1 MNKLSLLFLGFLW
14 IGTSLVSTQA
24 QVPDSLAAIPDDS
37 VRALAIG
44 KLSVDMAFEKREFA
58 IADGLLAQARMINST
73 LQSEFVEARLLRDA
87 GIIEQAR
94 EDNPAAIRYL
104 QKAYE
109 GFKKVKSPKMQVDA
123 LTRLEQVYFSEDEL
137 ELAEKYALQALD
149 IFQQNPSLPVGML
162 GDCYNELSNI
172 YGKGGDQPKSLK
184 YINLARTTYQK
195 AGEEQSVQTANFNS
209 AIVLRKMGR
218 FKESLA
224 RFKEVESYAIRTKN
238 DYYLVFV
245 YMNLPKTLM
254 ELGDYAEALRVNNKA
269 LKMTRSDKSLNEF
282 SFLKDIHGNFH
293 ELYAAQN
300 EYKPAYEHYKLA
312 VQYSDSLTDLE
323 KKREIARLETQFST
337 RQKEEKIEQLGDE
350 NQAKQQQL
358 LILAG
363 FLAGMAALLI
373 GLVWQ
378 YLRLQR
384 SKATISAQSEQLKLL
399 MKELHHRVKNNLA
412 IVSSLL
418 KLQSNRIEDES
429 AAKAV
434 REGQQR
440 VEAMSLIHQ
449 RLYQTDDRLTSINM
463 REYVVDLTE
472 NLMLAYGYSL
482 DNFDLRIDIEQEEL
496 DVDLAIPV
504 GLILNE
510 LLTNSFKYAYNQV
523 QTPMLSVSLTGTQG
537 VTLEIKDNGPGINEL
552 QWKQKGG
559 SFGKRLIK
567 NLSEQTGGEY
577 QICADNGTCYK
588 LHIAEQTL
596 RRVA

>member
-1 MNKLSLLFLGFLW
+1 MGLLWLCACFLP
-14 IGTSLVSTQA
+14 VQA
-24 QVPDSLAAIPDDS
+24 QVPDSLLAISDDS

-44 KLSVDMAFEKREFA
+44 KLAVDMAFEKREFTA
-58 IADGLLAQARMINST
+58 ADRLLAQAKTINAT
-73 LQSEFVEARLLRDA
+73 LESEYVRVRLLRDA

-94 EDNPAAIRYL
+94 EDNPSAIGFL

-109 GFKKVKSPKMQVDA
+109 GFKKLDNPKMQVDA
-123 LTRLEQVYFSEDEL
+123 LTRLEQVYFDEG
-137 ELAEKYALQALD
+137 EFQLAEKYALQALD
-149 IFQQNPSLPVGML
+149 IFQHNTSLPLGML

-172 YGKGGDQPKSLK
+172 YGEQGDQPKSLK
-184 YINLARTTYQK
+184 YTNLARATYQK
-195 AGEEQSVQTANFNS
+195 AGEEESVQTANFNS
-209 AIVLRKMGR
+209 AIVLRKLGR
-218 FKESLA
+218 FTESVG
-224 RFKEVESYAIRTKN
+224 RFKEVEAYALRTKN
-238 DYYLVFV
+238 DYYLVYV

-254 ELGDYAEALRVNNKA
+254 ALGKFSEALEVNNQA
-269 LKMTRSDKSLNEF
+269 LEMVRTNKSLHEY

-293 ELYAAQN
+293 EVYAAQN

-312 VQYSDSLTDLE
+312 EQYDDSLTDLE

-337 RQKEEKIEQLGDE
+337 RQKEEKIEELGDE

-358 LILAG
+358 LILVV
-363 FLAGMAALLI
+363 FLGGMLALLL

-384 SKATISAQSEQLKLL
+384 SKATISAQSDQLKLL

-463 REYVVDLTE
+463 REYVLDLTE
-472 NLMLAYGYSL
+472 NLMLAYGYAP
-482 DNFDLRIDIEQEEL
+482 DNFDLRLNIEQEEL

-510 LLTNSFKYAYNQV
+510 LLTNSFKYAYEHV
-523 QTPMLSVSLTGTQG
+523 QTPMLSVSLTGKHG

-577 QICADNGTCYK
+577 HIGTDNGTCYK
-588 LHIAEQTL
+588 LHITEQML
-596 RRVA
+596 RKVA

>member
-1 MNKLSLLFLGFLW
+1 MGFLW
-14 IGTSLVSTQA
+14 LWVSASSTYA
-24 QVPDSLAAIPDDS
+24 QVPDSLRNIPDDS
-37 VRALAIG
+37 VRALALGDLAVNKAVYRRDFAAADQVLIQAQR
-44 KLSVDMAFEKREFA
+44 SNAKR
-58 IADGLLAQARMINST
+58 N
-73 LQSEFVEARLLRDA
+73 SEFVHFRLLRDA
-87 GIIEQAR
+87 GLIEQSRKA
-94 EDNPAAIRYL
+94 NPAAIGFL
-104 QKAYE
+104 QDAYE
-109 GFKKVKSPKMQVDA
+109 GFKKLKNPRMQVDA
-123 LTRLEQVYFSEDEL
+123 LMRLEQVHFAENEF
-137 ELAEKYALQALD
+137 ELAEKYTQQALD
-149 IFQQNPSLPVGML
+149 IMQRNPSLPLRML

-172 YGKGGDQPKSLK
+172 RGEQGNQPESLR
-184 YINLARTTYQK
+184 YSNLARAAYRK
-195 AGEEQSVQTANFNS
+195 AGEDYYFQTSTFNS
-209 AIVLRKMGR
+209 GIALRKLGR
-218 FKESLA
+218 FRES
-224 RFKEVESYAIRTKN
+224 VERLKGVE
-238 DYYLVFV
+238 DYCLREKDEYLLLYV
-245 YMNLPKTLM
+245 YMELPKTLM
-254 ELGDYAEALRVNNKA
+254 EVGEYAKALRVNEKA
-269 LKMTRSDKSLNEF
+269 LQMTQSDKSLNDF
-282 SFLKDIHGNFH
+282 SILKNIHSNFH
-293 ELYAAQN
+293 ELYAAQD

-312 VQYSDSLTDLE
+312 VQYGDSLTDLE

-337 RQKEEKIEQLGDE
+337 RQKEEKIEELGDD

-358 LILAG
+358 LILGA
-363 FLAGMAALLI
+363 FLIGMGMLLV

-378 YLRLQR
+378 YRRLQR
-384 SKATISAQSEQLKLL
+384 SKATISEQSNQMKLM

-449 RLYQTDDRLTSINM
+449 RLYQSDDRLTSINM
-463 REYVVDLTE
+463 REYILDLTE

-482 DNFDLRIDIEQEEL
+482 DNFDLRITIEQEEL

-510 LLTNSFKYAYNQV
+510 LLTNSFKYAYEHV
-523 QTPMLSVSLTGTQG
+523 QTPMLSVSLTSKQG

-588 LHIAEQTL
+588 LHIAEQQI
-596 RRVA
+596 RKVA

>member
-1 MNKLSLLFLGFLW
+1 MNKISLFLGMLCLCAFM
-14 IGTSLVSTQA
+14 VSAQA

-44 KLSVDMAFEKREFA
+44 KLAVDMAFEKREFTT
-58 IADGLLAQARMINST
+58 ADQLLVHARTINTTVGSDY
-73 LQSEFVEARLLRDA
+73 VRARLLRDA

-94 EDNPAAIRYL
+94 EDNPAAIRNL

-109 GFKKVKSPKMQVDA
+109 GFKKIDNPKMQVDA
-123 LTRLEQVYFSEDEL
+123 LTRLQQVYFSEKEFQ
-137 ELAEKYALQALD
+137 LAEKYALQALD
-149 IFQQNPSLPVGML
+149 IFQHNPSLPLAML
-162 GDCYNELSNI
+162 GDCYNELANI
-172 YGKGGDQPKSLK
+172 YGEKGNQPKSLK

-195 AGEEQSVQTANFNS
+195 AGDENSVQTANFNS
-209 AIVLRKMGR
+209 AITLRKLGR
-218 FKESLA
+218 FTESVA
-224 RFKEVESYAIRTKN
+224 RFKEVETFARRTKD
-238 DYYLVFV
+238 DYMLVFV
-245 YMNLPKTLM
+245 YMNLPKTLL
-254 ELGDYAEALRVNNKA
+254 ELEDYPEALRLNNQA
-269 LKMTRSDKSLNEF
+269 LAMVQSNKSLHEF
-282 SFLKDIHGNFH
+282 SFLKNIHSNFH

-312 VQYSDSLTDLE
+312 AQYGDSLTDLE

-337 RQKEEKIEQLGDE
+337 RQKEEKIEELGDE
-350 NQAKQQQL
+350 NQAKQRQL
-358 LILAG
+358 LILVA
-363 FLAGMAALLI
+363 FLGGMAVLLM

-384 SKATISAQSEQLKLL
+384 SKATISAQSDQLKLL

-418 KLQSNRIEDES
+418 KLQSSRIEDES

-463 REYVVDLTE
+463 REYVLDLTE

-482 DNFDLRIDIEQEEL
+482 DNFDLRIEIEQEEL

-510 LLTNSFKYAYNQV
+510 LLTNSFKYAYEHV
-523 QTPMLSVSLTGTQG
+523 QTPMLSISLTGKQG

-577 QICADNGTCYK
+577 HIGTDNGTCYK
-588 LHIAEQTL
+588 LHIAEQVL
-596 RRVA
+596 RKVA

>member
-1 MNKLSLLFLGFLW
+1 MNKFFPLVGFLW
-14 IGTSLVSTQA
+14 LWISAFSTYA
-24 QVPDSLAAIPDDS
+24 QVPDSLRNMPDDS
-37 VRALAIG
+37 VRALALG
-44 KLSVDMAFEKREFA
+44 DLAVDKAVYRRDFA
-58 IADGLLAQARMINST
+58 IADQALIQAQQSNAKRN
-73 LQSEFVEARLLRDA
+73 SEFVHFRLLRDA

-94 EDNPAAIRYL
+94 KANPAAIRFL
-104 QKAYE
+104 QEAYE
-109 GFKKVKSPKMQVDA
+109 GFKKVKNPKMQVDV
-123 LTRLEQVYFSEDEL
+123 LMRLEQVHF
-137 ELAEKYALQALD
+137 AEGEFDVAQKYTIQALD
-149 IFQQNPSLPVGML
+149 ILQKNPSLPLGML

-172 YGKGGDQPKSLK
+172 NGEKGNQPESLR
-184 YINLARTTYQK
+184 YSNLARDTYQK
-195 AGEEQSVQTANFNS
+195 AGEEQSLQTANFNS
-209 AIVLRKMGR
+209 AIVLRKLGR
-218 FKESLA
+218 YQESVVRLH
-224 RFKEVESYAIRTKN
+224 EVEAYAKRTK
-238 DYYLVFV
+238 DMYYLAHV
-245 YMNLPKTLM
+245 YVNLPKTLK
-254 ELGDYAEALRVNNKA
+254 EQGDYDGALRVNQRA
-269 LKMTRSDKSLNEF
+269 LDMVQADKSLHEF
-282 SFLKDIHGNFH
+282 GILKEIHTNFH

-300 EYKPAYEHYKLA
+300 EYKPAYDHYKLA
-312 VQYSDSLTDLE
+312 VQYDDSLTDLE

-337 RQKEEKIEQLGDE
+337 RQKEEKIEELGDE

-358 LILAG
+358 LILAI
-363 FLAGMAALLI
+363 FLACMAALLM

-384 SKATISAQSEQLKLL
+384 SKATISQQSDQMKLL

-418 KLQSNRIEDES
+418 KLQSNRIEDQS

-449 RLYQTDDRLTSINM
+449 RLYQSDDRLTSINM
-463 REYVVDLTE
+463 REYILDLTE
-472 NLMLAYGYSL
+472 NLMLAYGYSP
-482 DNFDLRIDIEQEEL
+482 DNFDLRITIEQEEL

-510 LLTNSFKYAYNQV
+510 LLTNSFKYAYEHV
-523 QTPMLSVSLTGTQG
+523 KTPMLSVSLTSNHG

-588 LHIAEQTL
+588 LHIADHQM
-596 RRVA
+596 RKVA

>member
-1 MNKLSLLFLGFLW
+1 MFS
-14 IGTSLVSTQA
+14 VQA
-24 QVPDSLAAIPDDS
+24 QVPDSLAAIADDS

-44 KLSVDMAFEKREFA
+44 DLAVEMAVNKREFTT
-58 IADGLLAQARMINST
+58 ADRLLAVAQRIGITPKSK
-73 LQSEFVEARLLRDA
+73 FVEARLLRDA

-94 EDNPAAIRYL
+94 EDNPTAIRYL

-109 GFKKVKSPKMQVDA
+109 EFKKIKNPRMQVDA
-123 LTRLEQVYFSEDEL
+123 LTRLEQVYFNEGEFQ
-137 ELAEKYALQALD
+137 LAEKYALQALD
-149 IFQQNPSLPVGML
+149 LFQENSSLPLGML

-172 YGKGGDQPKSLK
+172 YGEQGDQSKSLK
-184 YINLARTTYQK
+184 YITLARATYQK
-195 AGEEQSVQTANFNS
+195 AGEELSLQTANFNS
-209 AIVLRKMGR
+209 SIVLRKMGR
-218 FKESLA
+218 FNESVA
-224 RFKEVESYAIRTKN
+224 RIKEVEAYAIRTKN
-238 DYYLVFV
+238 DYYLVHV
-245 YMNLPKTLM
+245 YMNLAKALM
-254 ELGDYAEALRVNNKA
+254 MLGKYAEALQENTKA
-269 LKMTRSDKSLNEF
+269 LAMVQANKSLNEF
-282 SFLKDIHGNFH
+282 GILKEVHANFH

-300 EYKPAYEHYKLA
+300 DYKSAYEHFKLTE
-312 VQYSDSLTDLE
+312 QYGDSLTDLE

-337 RQKEEKIEQLGDE
+337 RQKEEKIEELGDE

-358 LILAG
+358 LILVI
-363 FLAGMAALLI
+363 FLAGMTALLV

-378 YLRLQR
+378 YRRLQR
-384 SKATISAQSEQLKLL
+384 SRATISAQSEQLKLL

-510 LLTNSFKYAYNQV
+510 LLTNSFKYAYEHVQV
-523 QTPMLSVSLTGTQG
+523 PMLSVSLSGKQG

-577 QICADNGTCYK
+577 QICTDNGTCYK
-588 LHIAEQTL
+588 LHIAEQQL
-596 RRVA
+596 RKVA

>member
-1 MNKLSLLFLGFLW
+1 MGFLW
-14 IGTSLVSTQA
+14 LWVSASSTYA
-24 QVPDSLAAIPDDS
+24 QVPDSLRNIPDDS
-37 VRALAIG
+37 VRALALGDLAVNKAVYRRDFAAADQVLIQAQR
-44 KLSVDMAFEKREFA
+44 SNAKR
-58 IADGLLAQARMINST
+58 N
-73 LQSEFVEARLLRDA
+73 SEFVHFRLLRDA
-87 GIIEQAR
+87 GLIEQSRKA
-94 EDNPAAIRYL
+94 NPAAIGFL
-104 QKAYE
+104 QDAYE
-109 GFKKVKSPKMQVDA
+109 GFKKLKNPRMQVDA
-123 LTRLEQVYFSEDEL
+123 LMRLEQVHFAENEF
-137 ELAEKYALQALD
+137 ELAEKYTLQALN
-149 IFQQNPSLPVGML
+149 IMQQNPSLPLRML

-172 YGKGGDQPKSLK
+172 RGEQGNQPESLR
-184 YINLARTTYQK
+184 YSNLARATYRK
-195 AGEEQSVQTANFNS
+195 AGEDYYFQTSTFNS
-209 AIVLRKMGR
+209 GIALRKLGR
-218 FKESLA
+218 FRES
-224 RFKEVESYAIRTKN
+224 VERLKGVE
-238 DYYLVFV
+238 DYCLREKDEYLLLYV
-245 YMNLPKTLM
+245 YMELPKTLM
-254 ELGDYAEALRVNNKA
+254 EVGEYAKALRVNEKA
-269 LKMTRSDKSLNEF
+269 LQMTQSDKSLNDF
-282 SFLKDIHGNFH
+282 SILKNIHSNFH
-293 ELYAAQN
+293 KLYAAQD

-312 VQYSDSLTDLE
+312 VQYGDSLTDLE

-337 RQKEEKIEQLGDE
+337 RQKEEKIEELGDD

-358 LILAG
+358 LILGA
-363 FLAGMAALLI
+363 FLIGMGMLLV

-378 YLRLQR
+378 YRRLQR
-384 SKATISAQSEQLKLL
+384 SKATISEQSNQMKLL

-449 RLYQTDDRLTSINM
+449 RLYQSDDRLTSINM
-463 REYVVDLTE
+463 REYILDLTE

-482 DNFDLRIDIEQEEL
+482 DNFDLRITIEQEEL

-510 LLTNSFKYAYNQV
+510 LLTNSFKYAYEHV
-523 QTPMLSVSLTGTQG
+523 HTPMLSVSLTSKQG

-588 LHIAEQTL
+588 LHIAEQQI
-596 RRVA
+596 RKVA

>member
-1 MNKLSLLFLGFLW
+1 MNKIALVLGLLWLCVFSLSA
-14 IGTSLVSTQA
+14 QA
-24 QVPDSLAAIPDDS
+24 QVPDSLATIPDDS
-37 VRALAIG
+37 VRALAFG
-44 KLSVDMAFEKREFA
+44 QLAVDKAVNERDFTVADQLLVQAKASNKKLR
-58 IADGLLAQARMINST
+58 
-73 LQSEFVEARLLRDA
+73 SEFVRYKLLRDA

-94 EDNPAAIRYL
+94 ENNPAAIRYL
-104 QKAYE
+104 QQAFE
-109 GFKKVKSPKMQVDA
+109 GFKKLDNPKRQVDA
-123 LTRLEQVYFSEDEL
+123 LTRLQQTYFDEG
-137 ELAEKYALQALD
+137 EFQLAEKYVLQALD
-149 IFQQNPSLPVGML
+149 IFQQNPSLPLGML

-172 YGKGGDQPKSLK
+172 YGEQGDQPKSLK
-184 YINLARTTYQK
+184 YINLARATYRK
-195 AGEEQSVQTANFNS
+195 AGEDYSFQSSTFNS
-209 AIVLRKMGR
+209 AIVLRKLGR
-218 FKESLA
+218 FNESVERL
-224 RFKEVESYAIRTKN
+224 KEVEVYALRTKDN
-238 DYYLVFV
+238 YFLVHV
-245 YMNLPKTLM
+245 YMDLPETLM
-254 ELGDYAEALRVNNKA
+254 KLGDYAQALRVNTKA
-269 LKMTRSDKSLNEF
+269 LEMVQSDKSLDDF
-282 SFLKDIHGNFH
+282 SILKHIHGNFH
-293 ELYAAQN
+293 ELYAAQD

-312 VQYSDSLTDLE
+312 AQYGDSLTNLA

-337 RQKEEKIEQLGDE
+337 RQKEEKIEELGDE

-358 LILAG
+358 LILFA
-363 FLAGMAALLI
+363 FLGGMAVLLI

-384 SKATISAQSEQLKLL
+384 SKATISAQSDQLKLL

-418 KLQSNRIEDES
+418 KLQSSRIGDES

-463 REYVVDLTE
+463 REYILDLTE
-472 NLMLAYGYSL
+472 NLMLAYGYAL
-482 DNFDLRIDIEQEEL
+482 DNFDLRLNIEQEEL

-510 LLTNSFKYAYNQV
+510 LLTNSFKYAYEHV
-523 QTPMLSVSLTGTQG
+523 QTPMLSISLTGKHG

-577 QICADNGTCYK
+577 QICTDNGTCYK
-588 LHIAEQTL
+588 LHIAEQQL
-596 RRVA
+596 RKVA

>member
-1 MNKLSLLFLGFLW
+1 MNKIALVLGLLWLWVFSLSA
-14 IGTSLVSTQA
+14 QA
-24 QVPDSLAAIPDDS
+24 QVPDSLATIPDDS
-37 VRALAIG
+37 VRALAFG
-44 KLSVDMAFEKREFA
+44 QLAVDKAVNERDFTVADQLLVQAKATNNKLR
-58 IADGLLAQARMINST
+58 
-73 LQSEFVEARLLRDA
+73 SEFVQFRLLRDA

-94 EDNPAAIRYL
+94 ENNPAAIRYL
-104 QKAYE
+104 QQAFE
-109 GFKKVKSPKMQVDA
+109 GFKKLDNPKRQVDA
-123 LTRLEQVYFSEDEL
+123 LTRLQQTYFDEG
-137 ELAEKYALQALD
+137 EFQLAEKYVLQALD
-149 IFQQNPSLPVGML
+149 IFQQNPSLPLGML

-172 YGKGGDQPKSLK
+172 YGEQGDQPKSLK
-184 YINLARTTYQK
+184 YINLARATYRK
-195 AGEEQSVQTANFNS
+195 AGEDYSFQSSTFNS
-209 AIVLRKMGR
+209 AIVLRKLGR
-218 FKESLA
+218 FNESVERL
-224 RFKEVESYAIRTKN
+224 KEVEVYALRTKDN
-238 DYYLVFV
+238 YFLVHV
-245 YMNLPKTLM
+245 YMDLPETLM
-254 ELGDYAEALRVNNKA
+254 KLGDYAQALRVNTKA
-269 LKMTRSDKSLNEF
+269 LEMVQSDKSLDDF
-282 SFLKDIHGNFH
+282 SILKHIHGNFH
-293 ELYAAQN
+293 ELYAAQD

-312 VQYSDSLTDLE
+312 AQYGDSLTNLA

-337 RQKEEKIEQLGDE
+337 RQKEEKIEELGDE

-358 LILAG
+358 LILFA
-363 FLAGMAALLI
+363 FLGGMAVLLI

-384 SKATISAQSEQLKLL
+384 SKATISAQSDQLKLL

-418 KLQSNRIEDES
+418 KLQSSRIGDES

-463 REYVVDLTE
+463 REYILDLTE
-472 NLMLAYGYSL
+472 NLMLAYGYAL
-482 DNFDLRIDIEQEEL
+482 DNFDLRLNIEQEEL

-510 LLTNSFKYAYNQV
+510 LLTNSFKYAYEHV
-523 QTPMLSVSLTGTQG
+523 QTPMLSISLTGKHG

-577 QICADNGTCYK
+577 QICTDNGTCYK
-588 LHIAEQTL
+588 LHIAEQQL
-596 RRVA
+596 RKVA

>member
-1 MNKLSLLFLGFLW
+1 MNKLSPFLGYLLLFA
-14 IGTSLVSTQA
+14 TYSTAPA
-24 QVPDSLAAIPDDS
+24 QVPDTVARLPNDS

-44 KLSVDMAFEKREFA
+44 KLAVDNAVEKRDFA
-58 IADGLLAQARMINST
+58 AADYLLSQARKSNSK
-73 LQSEFVEARLLRDA
+73 LKSEFVQARLLRDA

-94 EDNPAAIRYL
+94 EDNPSAIRHL

-109 GFKKVKSPKMQVDA
+109 GFKKLKNPKMQVDA
-123 LTRLEQVYFSEDEL
+123 LTRLEQVYFNEDEFQ
-137 ELAEKYALQALD
+137 LAEKYALQALG
-149 IFQQNPSLPVGML
+149 IFQENPTLPLGML

-172 YGKGGDQPKSLK
+172 YGEKGDQPKSLK
-184 YINLARTTYQK
+184 YINLARATYEK

-209 AIVLRKMGR
+209 SIVLRKMGR
-218 FKESLA
+218 FKESVA
-224 RFKEVESYAIRTKN
+224 RLKEVEAYAVRTKN
-238 DYYLVFV
+238 DYYLVHV
-245 YMNLPKTLM
+245 YMNLGKGFMKL
-254 ELGDYAEALRVNNKA
+254 DKYAEALEVNTKA
-269 LKMTRSDKSLNEF
+269 LEMVQADKSLNEF
-282 SFLKDIHGNFH
+282 SILQEIHTNFH
-293 ELYAAQN
+293 EMYAALN
-300 EYKPAYEHYKLA
+300 DYKPAYEHFKLA
-312 VQYSDSLTDLE
+312 EQYGDSLTDLE
-323 KKREIARLETQFST
+323 KKREIARLETQFAT
-337 RQKEEKIEQLGDE
+337 RQKEEKIEELGDD

-358 LILAG
+358 LILAI
-363 FLAGMAALLI
+363 FVAGMAALLI

-378 YLRLQR
+378 YLRLRR
-384 SKATISAQSEQLKLL
+384 SRATISAQSEQLKLL
-399 MKELHHRVKNNLA
+399 MRELHHRVKNNLA

-418 KLQSNRIEDES
+418 KLQSNRIEDQS

-510 LLTNSFKYAYNQV
+510 LLTNSFKYAYQHV
-523 QTPMLSVSLTGTQG
+523 QIPMLSVSLTGKQG

-577 QICADNGTCYK
+577 QICTDNGTCYK
-588 LHIAEQTL
+588 LHIDEQAL
-596 RRVA
+596 RKVA

>member
-1 MNKLSLLFLGFLW
+1 MNKIALVLGLLWLCVFSLSA
-14 IGTSLVSTQA
+14 QA
-24 QVPDSLAAIPDDS
+24 QVPDSLATIPDDS
-37 VRALAIG
+37 VRALAFG
-44 KLSVDMAFEKREFA
+44 QLAVDKAVNERDFTVADQLLVQAKATNNKLR
-58 IADGLLAQARMINST
+58 
-73 LQSEFVEARLLRDA
+73 SEFVQFRLLRDA

-94 EDNPAAIRYL
+94 ENNPAAIRYL
-104 QKAYE
+104 QQAFE
-109 GFKKVKSPKMQVDA
+109 GFKKLDNPKRQVDA
-123 LTRLEQVYFSEDEL
+123 LTRLQQTYFDEG
-137 ELAEKYALQALD
+137 EFQLAEKYVLQALD
-149 IFQQNPSLPVGML
+149 IFQQNPSLPLGML

-172 YGKGGDQPKSLK
+172 YGEQGDQPKSLK
-184 YINLARTTYQK
+184 YINLARATYRK
-195 AGEEQSVQTANFNS
+195 AGEDYSFQSSTFNS
-209 AIVLRKMGR
+209 AIVLRKLGR
-218 FKESLA
+218 FNESVERL
-224 RFKEVESYAIRTKN
+224 KEVEVYALRTKDN
-238 DYYLVFV
+238 YFLVHV
-245 YMNLPKTLM
+245 YMDLPETLM
-254 ELGDYAEALRVNNKA
+254 KLGDYAQALRVNTKA
-269 LKMTRSDKSLNEF
+269 LEMVQSDKSLDDF
-282 SFLKDIHGNFH
+282 SILKHIHGNFH
-293 ELYAAQN
+293 ELYAAQD

-312 VQYSDSLTDLE
+312 AQYGDSLTNLA

-337 RQKEEKIEQLGDE
+337 RQKEEKIEELGDE

-358 LILAG
+358 LILFA
-363 FLAGMAALLI
+363 FLGGMAVLLI

-384 SKATISAQSEQLKLL
+384 SKATISAQSDQLKLL

-418 KLQSNRIEDES
+418 KLQSSRIGDES

-463 REYVVDLTE
+463 REYILDLTE
-472 NLMLAYGYSL
+472 NLMLAYGYAL
-482 DNFDLRIDIEQEEL
+482 DNFDLRLNIEQEEL

-510 LLTNSFKYAYNQV
+510 LLTNSFKYAYEHV
-523 QTPMLSVSLTGTQG
+523 QTPMLSISLTGKHG

-577 QICADNGTCYK
+577 QICTDNGTCYK
-588 LHIAEQTL
+588 LHIAEQQL
-596 RRVA
+596 RKVA

>member
-1 MNKLSLLFLGFLW
+1 MRKIFPLLGLLW
-14 IGTSLVSTQA
+14 LWAPVPSTKA
-24 QVPDSLAAIPDDS
+24 QVPDSLLNIPDDS
-37 VRALAIG
+37 VRALT
-44 KLSVDMAFEKREFA
+44 LSELAVDKAVNLRDFVA
-58 IADGLLAQARMINST
+58 ADQLLAQARLSNAKRKSD
-73 LQSEFVEARLLRDA
+73 FVHFRLLRDA
-87 GIIEQAR
+87 GLIEQSR
-94 EDNPAAIRYL
+94 KDNPAAIRFL
-104 QKAYE
+104 QNAYV
-109 GFKKVKSPKMQVDA
+109 GFKKLRNPRMQVDA
-123 LTRLEQVYFSEDEL
+123 LMRLEQVHFAEGEFK
-137 ELAEKYALQALD
+137 LAEKYVLQALD
-149 IFQQNPSLPVGML
+149 IFRQNPSLPLRML

-172 YGKGGDQPKSLK
+172 TGEQGNQPESLR
-184 YINLARTTYQK
+184 YSNLARATYRK
-195 AGEEQSVQTANFNS
+195 AGEDYYFQTSTFNS
-209 AIVLRKMGR
+209 GIVLRKLGR
-218 FKESLA
+218 FTESVA
-224 RFKEVESYAIRTKN
+224 RFKEVEAYTLREKDN
-238 DYYLVFV
+238 YLLLYVH
-245 YMNLPKTLM
+245 MELPETLM
-254 ELGDYAEALRVNNKA
+254 KLGDFTQALRVNTKA
-269 LKMTRSDKSLNEF
+269 LEMVQSDKSLYDF
-282 SFLKDIHGNFH
+282 SFLKHIHGNFH
-293 ELYAAQN
+293 KLYAAQD

-312 VQYSDSLTDLE
+312 VQYGDSLTNLE

-337 RQKEEKIEQLGDE
+337 RQKEEKIEELGDE

-358 LILAG
+358 LILGA
-363 FLAGMAALLI
+363 FLAGMGVLLV

-378 YLRLQR
+378 FLRLRR
-384 SKATISAQSEQLKLL
+384 SKATISAQSDQLKLL

-418 KLQSNRIEDES
+418 KLQSNRIEDQS

-463 REYVVDLTE
+463 REYILDLTE

-482 DNFDLRIDIEQEEL
+482 DNFDLRINIEQEEL

-510 LLTNSFKYAYNQV
+510 LLTNSFKYAYEHV
-523 QTPMLSVSLTGTQG
+523 QTPMLSVSLTGRHG
-537 VTLEIKDNGPGINEL
+537 VTLEIKDNGPGIDEL
-552 QWKQKGG
+552 HWKQKGG

-588 LHIAEQTL
+588 LHIAEQQL

>member
-1 MNKLSLLFLGFLW
+1 MNQIFLFWGMLW
-14 IGTSLVSTQA
+14 LCASMGSAQA
-24 QVPDSLAAIPDDS
+24 QVPDSLAAIPNDS

-44 KLSVDMAFEKREFA
+44 KLAVDIAFEKREFTT
-58 IADGLLAQARMINST
+58 ADQLLVHARTINTTVGSDY
-73 LQSEFVEARLLRDA
+73 VRARLLRDA

-94 EDNPAAIRYL
+94 EDNPAALLNL

-109 GFKKVKSPKMQVDA
+109 GFKKIDNPKMQVDA
-123 LTRLEQVYFSEDEL
+123 LTRLQQVYFSEKEFQ
-137 ELAEKYALQALD
+137 LAEKYALQALD
-149 IFQQNPSLPVGML
+149 IFQQNPSLPLALL
-162 GDCYNELSNI
+162 GDCYNELANI
-172 YGKGGDQPKSLK
+172 YGEKGNQPKSLK

-195 AGEEQSVQTANFNS
+195 SGDENSVQTANFNS
-209 AIVLRKMGR
+209 AITLRKLGR
-218 FKESLA
+218 FTESIA
-224 RFKEVESYAIRTKN
+224 RFKEVEAFARRTKD
-238 DYYLVFV
+238 DYMLLFV
-245 YMNLPKTLM
+245 SMNLPKTLM
-254 ELGDYAEALRVNNKA
+254 ALGNYDEALRLNSQA
-269 LKMTRSDKSLNEF
+269 LAMVQSNTSLHEF
-282 SFLKDIHGNFH
+282 SFLKNIHSNFH

-300 EYKPAYEHYKLA
+300 EYKSAYEHYKLA
-312 VQYSDSLTDLE
+312 AQYGDSLTDLE

-337 RQKEEKIEQLGDE
+337 RQKEEKIEELGDD
-350 NQAKQQQL
+350 NRAKQQQL
-358 LILAG
+358 LILFTSLG
-363 FLAGMAALLI
+363 GMAVLLI
-373 GLVWQ
+373 GLMWQ
-378 YLRLQR
+378 YQRLQR
-384 SKATISAQSEQLKLL
+384 SKATISAQSDQLKVL

-463 REYVVDLTE
+463 REYVLDLTE
-472 NLMLAYGYSL
+472 NLMLAYGYAL
-482 DNFDLRIDIEQEEL
+482 DNFDLRLNIEQEEL

-510 LLTNSFKYAYNQV
+510 LLTNSFKYAYEHV
-523 QTPMLSVSLTGTQG
+523 QTPMLSISLTGKQG

-577 QICADNGTCYK
+577 HIGTDNGTCYK
-588 LHIAEQTL
+588 LHIAEQVL
-596 RRVA
+596 RKVA